1 MSAKKKKSEEGPEL
15 SKDSEAEGVD
25 IQGRDF
31 EEILLEFWNR
41 NRRVIEVAAGL
52 LLVAVVCYQVMIYVG
67 ERRKAALQRVYQEAS
82 EGEERISFAEANSG
96 NPLSGVAYLEEAHR
110 EYDEREFLAAA
121 EHYRLAI
128 EALVD
133 TPLEGRARF
142 GFAMARIQSG
152 YGDEGGSTLLEIA
165 NNLHE
170 LDTTRAEAAYH
181 LAVLHW
187 EREEFSEMKDQLQL
201 IGELEFPGLRKPS
214 YWSSKADELMN
225 SLPGLRELAE

>member
-15 SKDSEAEGVD
+15 GKDSQAEGIEIRD
-25 IQGRDF
+25 RDF

-41 NRRVIEVAAGL
+41 NRRVIEGVAGL

-67 ERRKAALQRVYQEAS
+67 ERRKAALQRVYQEAL

-96 NPLSGVAYLEEAHR
+96 DSLSGFAYLEEAHR
-110 EYDEREFLAAA
+110 EYDEREFVAAA
-121 EHYRLAI
+121 EHYRLAM
-128 EALVD
+128 ETLED

-152 YGDEGGSTLLEIA
+152 YGDEGGSALLEIA
-165 NNLHE
+165 NNMHE
-170 LDTTRAEAAYH
+170 LDTIRAEAAYH

-187 EREEFSEMKDQLQL
+187 EREEFAEMKDQIEL
-201 IGELEFPGLRKPS
+201 IVGLEFPGLRKPS
-214 YWSSKADELMN
+214 YWISKANELMN
-225 SLPGLRELAE
+225 SLPELRELAE